1 MRTFVQKNE
10 TLAETLDLYKF
21 DFQGRKGKLQAG
33 DYLSLSRS
41 AEAFR
46 AHGQRETRL
55 VQKFEIS
62 STYLIDQVIRCLENT
77 KMLSQAAAPASAN
90 VLNQ

>member
-62 STYLIDQVIRCLENT
+62 STYLIDQVIRCLENP

-90 VLNQ
+90 ILNQ